1 MAGRT
6 PTTGPGSFLGGSGGG
21 HARSRD
27 GGERGAGGGAS
38 SALSLIY
45 VDTSALVRAYL
56 VDESDH
62 EPLRYRLL
70 EADEPVV
77 TSELTRVELAS
88 AVMAAARQGRLARPE
103 VVLNRFD
110 TDCADDGPVALLRL
124 DPAPVLQLA
133 RELVRGHSIRTLD
146 AIHLAV
152 ARTTAAELAAEEPLI
167 MVTRDDRQAEVA
179 RALGLE
185 TA

>member
-1 MAGRT
+1 M
-6 PTTGPGSFLGGSGGG
+6 SV
-21 HARSRD
+21 
-27 GGERGAGGGAS
+27 
-38 SALSLIY
+38 IY
-45 VDTSALVRAYL
+45 ADTSVLVRAYL
-56 VDESDH
+56 VDEPDH
-62 EPLRYRLL
+62 ELLRYRLL

-88 AVMAAARQGRLARPE
+88 AVMAAARQGRLGQPE

-110 TDCADDGPVALLRL
+110 ADCADDGPVALLRL
-124 DPAPVLQLA
+124 DPVPVLQLA
-133 RELVRGHSIRTLD
+133 RELVRGHLVRTLD

-152 ARTTAAELAAEEPLI
+152 ARTTAAELAAGEPLI
-167 MVTRDDRQAEVA
+167 VVTRDDRQAEVA